1 MKDLLVGDPS
11 NRDKP
16 RPILEHFAEL
26 QRRMTFTAILFALGF
41 VVALVFYEPIIK
53 VLLIPAHGQL
63 SPTSTPIVTGLT
75 EFMGVTIKIA
85 VIAGFIIALPML
97 IYQII
102 LFIGPAVTI
111 KTERLMMML
120 VPTVL
125 VLFACGIAMG
135 YFMVV
140 PTMVHFLL
148 GFGSDLVTPMIKLS
162 DYLGIILMLMTGLGL
177 AFETPVIM
185 FVLAKFR
192 IVSYRGFLR
201 FWRHIVVI
209 SFVIG
214 AIFDPTPNP
223 FDQIVV
229 AGTIITLY
237 GIGIFIAWLLRPRPV
252 VIAAPDGVP
261 SYR

>member
-1 MKDLLVGDPS
+1 MKTLPVGDTAS
-11 NRDKP
+11 RDKP
-16 RPILEHFAEL
+16 RPILEHLAEL

-41 VVALVFYEPIIK
+41 VVALIFYEPIIK
-53 VLLIPAHGQL
+53 LLLVPAHGNL

-102 LFIGPAVTI
+102 LFVAPAVSS
-111 KTERLMMML
+111 KTEHLLMTL

-125 VLFACGIAMG
+125 ILFACGICLG

-140 PTMVHFLL
+140 PTMVRFLL

-162 DYLGIILMLMTGLGL
+162 DYLGVILMLLAGLGL

-192 IVSYRGFLR
+192 VVSYRGFLK

-237 GIGIFIAWLLRPRPV
+237 GIGIGIAWAIRPRPV
-252 VIAAPDGVP
+252 VTTAPEGVP
-261 SYR
+261 SFR

>member
-1 MKDLLVGDPS
+1 MKNLVVGDPS

-26 QRRMTFTAILFALGF
+26 QRRMTFTAILFAVGF
-41 VVALVFYEPIIK
+41 VVALIFYEPIIK
-53 VLLIPAHGQL
+53 VLLMPAHGHL

-85 VIAGFIIALPML
+85 VIAGFILALPML
-97 IYQII
+97 IFQLIR
-102 LFIGPAVTI
+102 FVAPAVSFR
-111 KTERLMMML
+111 TEKLMLTL

-125 VLFACGIAMG
+125 ILFACGISMG

-140 PTMVHFLL
+140 PTMVRFLL

-162 DYLGIILMLMTGLGL
+162 DYLGVILMLVTGLGL

-192 IVSYRGFLR
+192 IVSYKGFLH

-229 AGTIITLY
+229 AGCIITLY
-237 GIGIFIAWLLRPRPV
+237 FIGILIAWMLRPRPV
-252 VIAAPDGVP
+252 VSPAPDGLP

>member
-1 MKDLLVGDPS
+1 MNNLVVGDPTS
-11 NRDKP
+11 RDRP

-26 QRRMTFTAILFALGF
+26 QRRMTFAAILFAVGF
-41 VVALVFYEPIIK
+41 VVALIFYEPIIK
-53 VLLIPAHGQL
+53 VLLIPAHGNL

-85 VIAGFIIALPML
+85 VIAGFILALPML
-97 IYQII
+97 ICQII
-102 LFIGPAVTI
+102 LFVAPALSL
-111 KTERLMMML
+111 KTEKLML
-120 VPTVL
+120 TLIPTVL
-125 VLFACGIAMG
+125 LLFACGISMG

-140 PTMVHFLL
+140 PTMVKFLL

-162 DYLGIILMLMTGLGL
+162 DYLGIILMLVAGLGL

-185 FVLAKFR
+185 YVLAKFR
-192 IVSYRGFLR
+192 VVSHRGFIR

-229 AGTIITLY
+229 AGTIMTLY
-237 GIGIFIAWLLRPRPV
+237 AIGIFIAWLLREKK
-252 VIAAPDGVP
+252 APAVEPEGVP
-261 SYR
+261 SY

>member
-1 MKDLLVGDPS
+1 MKNLTAGQS
-11 NRDKP
+11 YSRDRP
-16 RPILEHFAEL
+16 LPILEHFAEL
-26 QRRMTFTAILFALGF
+26 QRLMTFTAILFALGF
-41 VVALVFYEPIIK
+41 VVALIFYEPIIK
-53 VLLIPAHGQL
+53 ILLLPAHGNL
-63 SPTSTPIVTGLT
+63 SPTSTPIVTGMT

-85 VIAGFIIALPML
+85 VIAGFVIALPML
-97 IYQII
+97 IYQLI
-102 LFIGPAVTI
+102 LFVAPAVSSR
-111 KTERLMMML
+111 TERLLVTL
-120 VPTVL
+120 VPAVIA
-125 VLFACGIAMG
+125 LFACGICLG

-140 PTMVHFLL
+140 PTMVRFLL
-148 GFGSDLVTPMIKLS
+148 GFGSGLVTPMIKLS
-162 DYLGIILMLMTGLGL
+162 DYLGVILMLLAGLGL

-192 IVSYRGFLR
+192 IVSYRGFIK

-229 AGTIITLY
+229 ASCIISLY
-237 GIGIFIAWLLRPRPV
+237 GIGIFIAWLIRPRSAVSTVPG
-252 VIAAPDGVP
+252 AVP